1 MSQTFKIIPKEKRA
15 RKEVERLSVS
25 QFVAYMD
32 GEFDYLTDLVYRGGT
47 YMSDEAE
54 LAQLI
59 TEGNF
64 AFGKEFITSRAFILI
79 CDKKSLNVRINTPAT
94 TKDWQT
100 ALAFIKMLAM
110 KTDAI
115 VITEAGTE
123 LSLSA
128 LESYDYKPD
137 ILAGIKN
144 LQEAKGDDIQQIVG
158 PCDRIIYLDVN
169 AIKNITGAPDP
180 IAAFDTTL
188 EKVFHTDG
196 APPTQYFL
204 PFRKRDGSDEF
215 LIGYHILFSNFPTIL
230 PIQPRLYPKNIP
242 LIRKRYGGVQKWLV
256 GLAIPGQK
264 EPFFLSHEQVI
275 ESLQRCRKIDANQL
289 YVERLTREEMI
300 AMVKKYE

>member
-25 QFVAYMD
+25 QFVAYLD

-47 YMSDEAE
+47 DMSDEAE

-64 AFGKEFITSRAFILI
+64 AFGKEFVTSRAFILI

-180 IAAFDTTL
+180 IAHNTG
-188 EKVFHTDG
+188 K
-196 APPTQYFL
+196 
-204 PFRKRDGSDEF
+204 S
-215 LIGYHILFSNFPTIL
+215 I
-230 PIQPRLYPKNIP
+230 
-242 LIRKRYGGVQKWLV
+242 
-256 GLAIPGQK
+256 
-264 EPFFLSHEQVI
+264 SH
-275 ESLQRCRKIDANQL
+275 
-289 YVERLTREEMI
+289 
-300 AMVKKYE
+300 